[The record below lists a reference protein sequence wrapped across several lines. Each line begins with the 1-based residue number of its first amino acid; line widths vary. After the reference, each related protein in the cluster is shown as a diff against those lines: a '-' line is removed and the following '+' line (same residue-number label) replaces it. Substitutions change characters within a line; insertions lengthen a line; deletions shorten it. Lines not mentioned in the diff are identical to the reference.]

1 MSSGFQPDDL
11 DGAHHADRTGGGTAT
26 VRHDMYRF
34 LLSPRWLAF
43 HLLVVAVIVAMV
55 NLGFWQLRRL
65 DERQAFNER
74 VRERIDMAPLPLV
87 DVLGPADDP
96 AAVEWRSVE
105 ATGTYLGD
113 EQVAIVNR
121 SQGGRAGQHVATPLE
136 LADGRLLIVDRGF
149 VPLGADA
156 PAPPPGEIT
165 VVGRLHPSQERRR
178 GQLSDPEG
186 ERAEFQRIDLDR
198 LAAQLP
204 APVVPAYVDLVSS
217 DPSQGPSPVP
227 TELPELS
234 EGPHLSYAV
243 QWFIFAVCVAAGW
256 VLAVRHSV
264 RTRRSP
270 PPRDPDHSSF
280 ASAEPAHSDGERGLE
295 R

>member
-1 MSSGFQPDDL
+1 MVPITP
-11 DGAHHADRTGGGTAT
+11 DRTGVGTAT
-26 VRHDMYRF
+26 VPHDMYRF
-34 LLSPRWLAF
+34 LLRPRWLAF
-43 HLLVVAVIVAMV
+43 HLLVMAAIVAMV

-74 VRERIDMAPLPLV
+74 VRERIDIAPVPLE
-87 DVLGPADDP
+87 DVLAAASDP
-96 AAVEWRSVE
+96 AAVEWRAVE

-136 LADGRLLIVDRGF
+136 LANGRLLIVDRGF
-149 VPLGADA
+149 VPLGDDV
-156 PAPPPGEIT
+156 PAPPPGEVT
-165 VVGRLHPSQERRR
+165 VVGRVHPSQERRR

-186 ERAEFQRIDLDR
+186 ERAEFQRVDLDR
-198 LAAQLP
+198 LAEQLP
-204 APVVPAYVDLVSS
+204 APVVPMYVDLVSS
-217 DPSQGPSPVP
+217 EPPQGSSPAP

-243 QWFIFAVCVAAGW
+243 QWYIFAGCVAVGW

-264 RTRRSP
+264 RTRRQPAS
-270 PPRDPDHSSF
+270 RDGDDPAFVSV
-280 ASAEPAHSDGERGLE
+280 EPAHFDGDRGIK